1 MQACWGASR
10 ACVWR
15 PGAAPAPVRPL
26 RVCLAPRREARAGA
40 CGSQRGRS
48 GGQVALEE
56 DPLPHT
62 TLVADLLP
70 QRWAGLRD
78 RAPAGSPA

>member
-1 MQACWGASR
+1 VPA
-10 ACVWR
+10 R
-15 PGAAPAPVRPL
+15 PRGVR
-26 RVCLAPRREARAGA
+26 LALHREARAGA
-40 CGSQRGRS
+40 CGSHRGRP